1 MNAMAS
7 EILLPAMVPAY
18 QGVLLTSF
26 SRNDYTSGSSGFNA
40 LDGSW
45 QYHYFPFIYPNTSKW
60 WKRTKLVNLCHLAR
74 VKTSC
79 LNTSPLKKSK
89 KSAQIYFRV
98 SLRVSLLSI
107 CVNVMTPLVLGSQ
120 LDSQNF
126 AKHSHRNAKSSK
138 TFTRKVPR
146 SGLSAKLIFA
156 PNICKFP
163 RTHIHRWVLMA
174 SCKPVQKSK
183 AWPVLVLHLVLD
195 YFDITETWEFPAS
208 ILVTKNAYSR
218 MRLLNYTQNH
228 PSAGQGTHL

>member
-1 MNAMAS
+1 MQWLVKYCCLQWCLHTREFCWQVSAGM
-7 EILLPAMVPAY
+7 
-18 QGVLLTSF
+18 
-26 SRNDYTSGSSGFNA
+26 DYTSGSSGFNA

-120 LDSQNF
+120 LVPKILQNTAKKRLNQAKLLPERFPEVVSLPNSFLLQTSVSSQGLTYTDGCWWPAVSQF
-126 AKHSHRNAKSSK
+126 KRAKHDP
-138 TFTRKVPR
+138 F
-146 SGLSAKLIFA
+146 
-156 PNICKFP
+156 
-163 RTHIHRWVLMA
+163 
-174 SCKPVQKSK
+174 
-183 AWPVLVLHLVLD
+183 
-195 YFDITETWEFPAS
+195 
-208 ILVTKNAYSR
+208 
-218 MRLLNYTQNH
+218 
-228 PSAGQGTHL
+228 

>member
-98 SLRVSLLSI
+98 SLLSI

-156 PNICKFP
+156 PNILSSQGLTYTDGC
-163 RTHIHRWVLMA
+163 W
-174 SCKPVQKSK
+174 
-183 AWPVLVLHLVLD
+183 WPAVSQFKRGKHD
-195 YFDITETWEFPAS
+195 PF
-208 ILVTKNAYSR
+208 
-218 MRLLNYTQNH
+218 
-228 PSAGQGTHL
+228 